1 MRNPGQKVFIESVVG
16 LHPWEC
22 SVVVETKT
30 RLIVNIGHEV
40 LMEECLNKNDPS
52 RIFADSKEEF
62 YSLLKARTLTEMDQV
77 RVNLNY
83 LNSKFET
90 LRTILE
96 KKDLE

>member
-1 MRNPGQKVFIESVVG
+1 MVG

-22 SVVVETKT
+22 PVGVETKT

-40 LMEECLNKNDPS
+40 LIEECINKNDPS
-52 RIFADSKEEF
+52 TIIADSEEEF
-62 YSLLKARTLTEMDQV
+62 YSLLKARTLTQMDEV
-77 RVNLNY
+77 RANLNY
-83 LNSKFET
+83 WNSKFET